1 MGGKEKRVF
10 RCNLLYNIAYIAS
23 VNQERRTR
31 KSEFGN
37 GKATAA
43 WWEKENSGMEK
54 RQLRGEKK
62 DKAGEDVEV
71 EDAHIYMMQKYGICK
86 K

>member
-1 MGGKEKRVF
+1 
-10 RCNLLYNIAYIAS
+10 
-23 VNQERRTR
+23 
-31 KSEFGN
+31 
-37 GKATAA
+37 
-43 WWEKENSGMEK
+43 MEK

-71 EDAHIYMMQKYGICK
+71 EDALIYMMQKYGICK